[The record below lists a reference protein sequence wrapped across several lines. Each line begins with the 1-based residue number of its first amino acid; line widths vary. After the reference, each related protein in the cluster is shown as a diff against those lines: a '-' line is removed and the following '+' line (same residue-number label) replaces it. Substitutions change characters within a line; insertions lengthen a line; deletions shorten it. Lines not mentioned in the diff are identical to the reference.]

1 MLDEEYSRLSVK
13 YILISIAGNRKTQEG
28 RVSLVGSWVGLET
41 EESRVGVRKKESVLE
56 ELKKTVGCIDTILV
70 LWVFLD
76 INNSELR
83 V

>member
-1 MLDEEYSRLSVK
+1 M
-13 YILISIAGNRKTQEG
+13 
-28 RVSLVGSWVGLET
+28 SLVGSWVRLET

-56 ELKKTVGCIDTILV
+56 ELKTVGGVDTIWV
-70 LWVFLD
+70 LWAFLD

>member
-1 MLDEEYSRLSVK
+1 M
-13 YILISIAGNRKTQEG
+13 
-28 RVSLVGSWVGLET
+28 GLET

-56 ELKKTVGCIDTILV
+56 ELKKTVGGVDTILV
-70 LWVFLD
+70 LWAFLD